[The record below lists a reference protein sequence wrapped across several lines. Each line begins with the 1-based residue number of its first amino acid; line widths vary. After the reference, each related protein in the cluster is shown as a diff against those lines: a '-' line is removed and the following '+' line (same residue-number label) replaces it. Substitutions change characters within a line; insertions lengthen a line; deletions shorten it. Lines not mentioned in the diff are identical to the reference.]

1 MNFGVTMSSTI
12 KIFPKHTELPYFI
25 KAAELLAETIAAYFS
40 RGLIQRFQRTQFLA
54 IGLGY
59 ENYPDLAFRAQNTPG
74 DAETLLFFQDKEQNN
89 RIAQTFTD
97 NVEYIDLKTANALV
111 DIAAQ
116 CETNPNLKIAN
127 LVRQTRIKLECDKEP
142 ISTNDTKLEKK
153 LSKSQR
159 AIQSFLSG
167 DFRRH
172 KTA

>member
-97 NVEYIDLKTANALV
+97 NVSDLGVLKGS
-111 DIAAQ
+111 IASIVFGIADRFGLGLR
-116 CETNPNLKIAN
+116 EDTVKKNPN
-127 LVRQTRIKLECDKEP
+127 IK
-142 ISTNDTKLEKK
+142 N
-153 LSKSQR
+153 
-159 AIQSFLSG
+159 
-167 DFRRH
+167 
-172 KTA
+172 